1 MNPRPILIVTLI
13 NLVGTVSLLL
23 CLAPY
28 AAGQGIP
35 MGAPEE
41 VGLSSERLQ
50 RISPVMRSYVDRGKL
65 AGVMTMIA
73 RRGKVVHFEKFG
85 HKDIAAD
92 KPMEFDTI
100 FRIYSMT
107 KPITS
112 VAIMMLYEEGRF
124 QLNDPVSKFIPEF
137 KDLKVFKN
145 ETEDGIELAYTK
157 REMTIRDLLT
167 HTSGLTYGWG
177 DGPVDKMYQQ
187 AKLFDPKDTLKD
199 AVGRLSRIPLLHQPG
214 TTWEYSVST
223 DVLGYLVEVIS
234 GVSFDVFLEER
245 IFKPL
250 GMVDTGFSV
259 PDEKVG
265 RYAAL
270 YKPDDQTGLEIVY
283 TPPLATGQRTF
294 FFSGG
299 GGLVSTASDYIRF
312 SQMLLNGGELEGV
325 RILGRKTVELMT
337 MNHLPPGLH
346 PFNQQGAG
354 FGLGVRVITDV
365 AETETVGS
373 VGAFGLGGAAST
385 VFWVDPEEELIGL
398 LMTQL
403 LANPYPFQQQF
414 KVLTYQAIV
423 D

>member
-1 MNPRPILIVTLI
+1 M
-13 NLVGTVSLLL
+13 
-23 CLAPY
+23 
-28 AAGQGIP
+28 QG
-35 MGAPEE
+35 
-41 VGLSSERLQ
+41 
-50 RISPVMRSYVDRGKL
+50 YVDEGKL

-73 RRGKVVHFEKFG
+73 RRGKVAHFEKFG
-85 HKDIAAD
+85 KMDIAAD

-145 ETEDGIELAYTK
+145 ATKEGIELAYTE

-177 DGPVDKMYQQ
+177 NGPVDKMYQQ
-187 AKLFDPKDTLKD
+187 AKLFDPNGTLKD
-199 AVGRLSRIPLLHQPG
+199 AITKLARIPLVHQPG
-214 TTWEYSVST
+214 TAWEYSVST

-234 GVSFDVFLEER
+234 GLSFDVFLEER

-259 PDEKVG
+259 PDEKVE

-270 YKPDDQTGLEIVY
+270 YRPDDKSGLEIVY
-283 TPPLATGQRTF
+283 TAPLATGQQSF

-312 SQMLLNGGELEGV
+312 SQMLLNGGELEGT
-325 RILGRKTVELMT
+325 RLLGRKTVALMT
-337 MNHLPPGLH
+337 MNHLPPALH
-346 PFNQQGAG
+346 PYSQKGAG
-354 FGLGVRVITDV
+354 FGLGFRVLTDV
-365 AETETVGS
+365 AETGIVGS
-373 VGAFGLGGAAST
+373 EGAFSWGGAAST
-385 VFWVDPEEELIGL
+385 TFWIDPEEELIGL

-414 KVLTYQAIV
+414 KTLTYQAIV

>member
-1 MNPRPILIVTLI
+1 MI
-13 NLVGTVSLLL
+13 NSIGTVSLLL

-28 AAGQGIP
+28 AAGQGLPIA
-35 MGAPEE
+35 APEE
-41 VGLSSERLQ
+41 SGLSSERLQ
-50 RISPVMRSYVDRGKL
+50 RISPVMQGYVDEGKV
-65 AGVMTMIA
+65 AGVMTMVA

-85 HKDIAAD
+85 KMDIAAD

-145 ETEDGIELAYTK
+145 ETEEGIELAHTK

-177 DGPVDKMYQQ
+177 DGPVDKMYQR
-187 AKLFDPKDTLKD
+187 AKLFDPKGTLKE
-199 AVGRLSRIPLLHQPG
+199 AVSKLSRIPLVHQPG
-214 TTWEYSVST
+214 TAWEYSVST

-234 GVSFDVFLEER
+234 GLSFDVFLEER

-259 PDEKVG
+259 PDEKVE

-270 YKPDDQTGLEIVY
+270 YRPDDKSGLEIVY
-283 TPPLATGQRTF
+283 APPLATGKQTF

-325 RILGRKTVELMT
+325 RLLGRKTVELMT
-337 MNHLPPGLH
+337 LNHLPPDLH
-346 PFNQQGAG
+346 PFYQKGAG
-354 FGLGVRVITDV
+354 FGLGFRVVTDV

-373 VGAFGLGGAAST
+373 EGTFSWGGAAST
-385 VFWVDPEEELIGL
+385 TFWVDSDEELIGL

-414 KVLTYQAIV
+414 KTLTYQAIV

>member
-1 MNPRPILIVTLI
+1 MGYIKGWWILLDWQIPQLRTQILKLPGGRFLI
-13 NLVGTVSLLL
+13 NSVGTVSLLL

-28 AAGQGIP
+28 AAAQGLP

-41 VGLSSERLQ
+41 VGLSSKRLQ
-50 RISPVMRSYVDRGKL
+50 RISPVMQSYVDAGKL

-73 RRGKVVHFEKFG
+73 RRGTVVHFEKFG
-85 HKDIAAD
+85 QMDIAAD

-145 ETEDGIELAYTK
+145 ETEDGIALAYTK

-187 AKLFDPKDTLKD
+187 AKLFDPKGTLKD
-199 AVGRLSRIPLLHQPG
+199 AVARLSRIPLLHQPG

-234 GVSFDVFLEER
+234 GVPFDVFLEER

-259 PDEKVG
+259 P
-265 RYAAL
+265 
-270 YKPDDQTGLEIVY
+270 
-283 TPPLATGQRTF
+283 
-294 FFSGG
+294 
-299 GGLVSTASDYIRF
+299 
-312 SQMLLNGGELEGV
+312 
-325 RILGRKTVELMT
+325 GRKSGTV
-337 MNHLPPGLH
+337 
-346 PFNQQGAG
+346 
-354 FGLGVRVITDV
+354 R
-365 AETETVGS
+365 
-373 VGAFGLGGAAST
+373 ST
-385 VFWVDPEEELIGL
+385 VQ
-398 LMTQL
+398 TR
-403 LANPYPFQQQF
+403 
-414 KVLTYQAIV
+414 
-423 D
+423 